1 MANRIKGITIELNG
15 DATGL
20 QDALKG
26 VNGSL
31 CNTQKALSDV
41 TKLLKLDPKNTALVE
56 QKQKLLADAVE
67 QTREKLDAL
76 ESAQEQ
82 VQQAFDKGELGDDKY
97 LAFRRELEATR
108 GQLGKY
114 ETDLSSL
121 ETEQERLGSNTQ
133 RLEKLFAATGQS
145 VDDYADVL
153 GSRLTS
159 AIKGGY
165 ASADQL
171 QSAFGKVARAATG
184 GKGDI
189 RALADAV
196 DTVDDGDAIRNLIQ
210 SLKETGD
217 AAGDAADGVEQIA
230 QLTKGQALMQAADS
244 LSGVGEKVQEIGSNA
259 VDAYNQT
266 QGAMTKVNAY
276 FGASGKAAEQS
287 AAVIRDVYGAGV
299 GDSMDSVANAVILVK
314 KNLEGLSKADITH
327 IVEQAMTLDELY
339 GIDMNETLRGVN
351 SLMKQY
357 GLTAQEAMDYIVKG
371 TQNGLD
377 KTDELGDNLSEYA
390 GKFKQAGYSVSEY
403 FQLLDNGL
411 GGGAYQLDKV
421 NDAINEVT
429 NRLADGT
436 IAKEIGQFSTGTQQ
450 VFQDW
455 KNGGATQKQV
465 IDSIVSDISNTTNQQ
480 KALNKAALAFGTM
493 AEDGS
498 LKFITSLTSVGDT
511 YQKVGGAAQ
520 GMFDQT
526 TTPAQQMESNLRKV
540 QAALE
545 PLGET
550 LMELANTVL
559 TPVAD
564 GLAKVAEWFGSLP
577 QPMQDFAVVLGALA
591 AAFVVLAP
599 LVAGIVTAVGLF
611 KAALLPVL
619 GPVAAIAAGIALVV
633 AVVKNW
639 GAIMEWGKG
648 IIGAAVDAVGEKIT
662 QLKEWFAGVWAAIQ
676 DAAGG
681 VADAVGGAISAV
693 ITTVEDVFT
702 TVRDTVVGAWDAVID
717 AVSTAW
723 ETIKNVVQVGVLFI
737 GSILDAAF
745 QIITLPWRFLWANC
759 GETILA
765 IWEGIKTTVANAIQA
780 VADIISTVTGAIRD
794 FIVPIWTAITTAVT
808 GAMDTIGGVVSSVW
822 DAIYS
827 KVSAVVTTIA
837 SVVSTVFNGIKGVAS
852 TVWTAIKTVVGGA
865 VDGIKTK
872 VTNIFNAVKGFVT
885 NVWNGI
891 KATIT
896 GAAEGAKTKVTGVF
910 EGVKSKVTTVF
921 NGIKTTATTVWN
933 AIKNAITTPIEK
945 AKEKVKN
952 VVDAIKGFFAGLK
965 LKLPDIKL
973 PHFKIKGSFSLN
985 PPSVPHLSIDWYKEG
1000 GIFNNPSIIGV
1011 GEAGPEA
1018 VLPIEKL
1025 NLMLTS
1031 MADSIVSGVSTLL
1044 RASSVGTGGDVHLDV
1059 YLYPSGPKMGEQ
1071 IVSTYD
1077 TYKRRLGG

>member
-20 QDALKG
+20 QDALAG
-26 VNGSL
+26 VNSSL
-31 CNTQKALSDV
+31 RNTRSALSDV

-82 VQQAFDKGELGDDKY
+82 VQQAFDKGELGEDKY
-97 LAFRRELEATR
+97 LAFQRELEATR

-114 ETDLSSL
+114 ETDLASL

-153 GSRLTS
+153 GSKLTS

-171 QSAFGKVARAATG
+171 QSAFDKVARAATG

-196 DTVDDGDAIRNLIQ
+196 DTVDDGDALRNLIQ

-217 AAGDAADGVEQIA
+217 AAGDAADDVEQIA

-314 KNLEGLSKADITH
+314 KNLEGLSKADMTH
-327 IVEQAMTLDELY
+327 IAEQAMTLDELY

-455 KNGGATQKQV
+455 KTGGATQKQV

-511 YQKVGGAAQ
+511 YQQVGGAAQ

-559 TPVAD
+559 TPVVE
-564 GLAKVAEWFGSLP
+564 GLTQLAEWFGQLP
-577 QPMQDFAVVLGALA
+577 QPVQDFAVVLGALA

-648 IIGAAVDAVGEKIT
+648 IIGAAVDAVGEKIA
-662 QLKEWFAGVWAAIQ
+662 QLKEWWA
-676 DAAGG
+676 
-681 VADAVGGAISAV
+681 
-693 ITTVEDVFT
+693 
-702 TVRDTVVGAWDAVID
+702 
-717 AVSTAW
+717 
-723 ETIKNVVQVGVLFI
+723 
-737 GSILDAAF
+737 
-745 QIITLPWRFLWANC
+745 
-759 GETILA
+759 
-765 IWEGIKTTVANAIQA
+765 
-780 VADIISTVTGAIRD
+780 AIRD

-827 KVSAVVTTIA
+827 KVSTVVTTIA
-837 SVVSTVFNGIKGVAS
+837 SVVSTVFNAIKGVAS

-865 VDGIKTK
+865 VDGVKTK

-891 KATIT
+891 KTTIT
-896 GAAEGAKTKVTGVF
+896 GAAEGAKAKVTGVF

-933 AIKNAITTPIEK
+933 AIKTAITTPIEK
-945 AKEKVKN
+945 AKETVKR

-1059 YLYPSGPKMGEQ
+1059 YLYPNGPKMGEQ

>member
-31 CNTQKALSDV
+31 GNTKKALSDV

-82 VQQAFDKGELGDDKY
+82 VQQAFAKGELGEDKY
-97 LAFRRELEATR
+97 LAFQRELESTR
-108 GQLGKY
+108 GQLGQY
-114 ETDLSSL
+114 ENNLASL
-121 ETEQERLGSNTQ
+121 QREQERLGSNTQ

-171 QSAFGKVARAATG
+171 QSAFVKVARAATG

-189 RALADAV
+189 KALADAV
-196 DTVDDGDAIRNLIQ
+196 DTVDDGEAIRNLIQ
-210 SLKETGD
+210 SLRETGD

-230 QLTKGQALMQAADS
+230 QLTKGQALMQAAEG
-244 LSGVGEKVQEIGSNA
+244 LSGVGEKIQEIGSSA
-259 VDAYNQT
+259 IETYNQT
-266 QGAMTKVNAY
+266 QDATSKVNAY

-299 GDSMDSVANAVILVK
+299 GESMDSVANAVILVK
-314 KNLEGLSKADITH
+314 KNLEGLSKADMTH
-327 IVEQAMTLDELY
+327 IAEQAMTLDELY

-564 GLAKVAEWFGSLP
+564 GLAKVAQWFGSLP

-611 KAALLPVL
+611 KTALLPVL

-648 IIGAAVDAVGEKIT
+648 IIGAAVDAVGEKIA
-662 QLKEWFAGVWAAIQ
+662 QLKEWWAAIQ

-702 TVRDTVVGAWDAVID
+702 TVRDTVVGAWNAVID

-723 ETIKNVVQVGVLFI
+723 ETIKHVVQVGVLFI

-745 QIITLPWRFLWANC
+745 QIITLPWRFLWVNC

-765 IWEGIKTTVANAIQA
+765 IWEGIKTT
-780 VADIISTVTGAIRD
+780 
-794 FIVPIWTAITTAVT
+794 
-808 GAMDTIGGVVSSVW
+808 
-822 DAIYS
+822 
-827 KVSAVVTTIA
+827 
-837 SVVSTVFNGIKGVAS
+837 
-852 TVWTAIKTVVGGA
+852 
-865 VDGIKTK
+865 
-872 VTNIFNAVKGFVT
+872 
-885 NVWNGI
+885 
-891 KATIT
+891 IT
-896 GAAEGAKTKVTGVF
+896 GAAEGAKAKVTGVF

-933 AIKNAITTPIEK
+933 AIKTAITTPIEK
-945 AKEKVKN
+945 AKETVKR

-1044 RASSVGTGGDVHLDV
+1044 RASSVGAGGDIHLDV
-1059 YLYPSGPKMGEQ
+1059 YLYPNGPKMGEQ

>member
-31 CNTQKALSDV
+31 GNTKDALSDV

-82 VQQAFDKGELGDDKY
+82 VQQAFDKGELGEDKY
-97 LAFRRELEATR
+97 LAFQRELEATR

-314 KNLEGLSKADITH
+314 KNLEGLSKADMTH
-327 IVEQAMTLDELY
+327 IVEQAMSLDELY

-498 LKFITSLTSVGDT
+498 LKFITSLT
-511 YQKVGGAAQ
+511 
-520 GMFDQT
+520 
-526 TTPAQQMESNLRKV
+526 P
-540 QAALE
+540 
-545 PLGET
+545 
-550 LMELANTVL
+550 
-559 TPVAD
+559 
-564 GLAKVAEWFGSLP
+564 
-577 QPMQDFAVVLGALA
+577 
-591 AAFVVLAP
+591 
-599 LVAGIVTAVGLF
+599 
-611 KAALLPVL
+611 
-619 GPVAAIAAGIALVV
+619 
-633 AVVKNW
+633 
-639 GAIMEWGKG
+639 
-648 IIGAAVDAVGEKIT
+648 
-662 QLKEWFAGVWAAIQ
+662 
-676 DAAGG
+676 
-681 VADAVGGAISAV
+681 
-693 ITTVEDVFT
+693 
-702 TVRDTVVGAWDAVID
+702 
-717 AVSTAW
+717 
-723 ETIKNVVQVGVLFI
+723 
-737 GSILDAAF
+737 
-745 QIITLPWRFLWANC
+745 
-759 GETILA
+759 
-765 IWEGIKTTVANAIQA
+765 
-780 VADIISTVTGAIRD
+780 
-794 FIVPIWTAITTAVT
+794 
-808 GAMDTIGGVVSSVW
+808 
-822 DAIYS
+822 
-827 KVSAVVTTIA
+827 
-837 SVVSTVFNGIKGVAS
+837 
-852 TVWTAIKTVVGGA
+852 
-865 VDGIKTK
+865 
-872 VTNIFNAVKGFVT
+872 
-885 NVWNGI
+885 
-891 KATIT
+891 
-896 GAAEGAKTKVTGVF
+896 
-910 EGVKSKVTTVF
+910 
-921 NGIKTTATTVWN
+921 
-933 AIKNAITTPIEK
+933 
-945 AKEKVKN
+945 
-952 VVDAIKGFFAGLK
+952 
-965 LKLPDIKL
+965 
-973 PHFKIKGSFSLN
+973 
-985 PPSVPHLSIDWYKEG
+985 
-1000 GIFNNPSIIGV
+1000 
-1011 GEAGPEA
+1011 
-1018 VLPIEKL
+1018 
-1025 NLMLTS
+1025 
-1031 MADSIVSGVSTLL
+1031 
-1044 RASSVGTGGDVHLDV
+1044 VGT
-1059 YLYPSGPKMGEQ
+1059 P
-1071 IVSTYD
+1071 T
-1077 TYKRRLGG
+1077 KR